1 LTQQE
6 PPRAPLDLRRPRDV
20 GGLISEGISL
30 YLREFRTFVAIAA
43 AVVIPVHLIVS
54 GIGLRQLT
62 SDYDSTPSAGAQLVP
77 VAADLLVVAPL
88 LSAMCIYAMLDIA
101 DGRKP
106 SASRAIQ
113 RGLDVFAPLLL
124 VMVLY
129 AAGVTLG
136 LLALVIPAVYLL
148 VRWSFV
154 IQATVVEGK
163 RGPESFRRSGEL
175 VAGTWWRVFGITL
188 AANFLIIGLSA
199 VFTLPFL
206 AAAESSD
213 KAVFELIGRTL
224 GAVLFAAP
232 AALIATLLYFDVRLR
247 KGT

>member
-1 LTQQE
+1 MTQHE

-20 GGLISEGISL
+20 GGLISEGIGL
-30 YLREFRTFVAIAA
+30 YLRELGTFIAIAA

-54 GIGLRQLT
+54 GIGLGQLT
-62 SDYDSTPSAGAQLVP
+62 SDYDSTPSAGEQLVP
-77 VAADLLVVAPL
+77 IAADVLVVAPL
-88 LSAMCIYAMLDIA
+88 MSAMCIYAMLDVA

-106 SASRAIQ
+106 SAARAIQ

-136 LLALVIPAVYLL
+136 LLALIVPGVYLL

-154 IQATVVEGK
+154 IQATVIEGK
-163 RGPESFRRSGEL
+163 RGPESFRRSSEI
-175 VAGTWWRVFGITL
+175 VAGSWWRVFGITL
-188 AANFLIIGLSA
+188 AANFLIIGLST

-206 AAAESSD
+206 AAAESAD

-224 GAVLFAAP
+224 GGVLFGAP

-247 KGT
+247 KGI